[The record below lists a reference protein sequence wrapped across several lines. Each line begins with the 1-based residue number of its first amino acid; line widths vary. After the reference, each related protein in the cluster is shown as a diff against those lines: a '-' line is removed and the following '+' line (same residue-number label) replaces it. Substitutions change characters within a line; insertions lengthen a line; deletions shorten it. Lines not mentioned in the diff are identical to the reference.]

1 MFNSGILAP
10 FPRMPRRLRVANR
23 DVATVRSACKFS
35 RRRSKERKMTMSD
48 TWDPSRVLNTG
59 FGFWSSKVLLTAVQ
73 TSGAGAKKPDSKIT
87 KSSTWPARA
96 ARRSRTSRV
105 ITNRIEG
112 YQPKGITIKPILTLS
127 ELDKEEVAVQ
137 AALAAKS

>member
-1 MFNSGILAP
+1 
-10 FPRMPRRLRVANR
+10 
-23 DVATVRSACKFS
+23 
-35 RRRSKERKMTMSD
+35 MSD

-73 TSGAGAKKPDSKIT
+73 TSGARCQEAGFKNYEV
-87 KSSTWPARA
+87 STWPAPA
-96 ARRSRTSRV
+96 ARRLRTSRV